1 MNVAG
6 NSLAA
11 VPTSVAAISGAII
24 IVAINTTAPAAKI
37 NPMTTRLVILVF
49 ITATPP

>member
-11 VPTSVAAISGAII
+11 VPTSVAATSGAII
-24 IVAINTTAPAAKI
+24 IVAINTTAPAAQGI
-37 NPMTTRLVILVF
+37 HSRFGSCSETGT
-49 ITATPP
+49 